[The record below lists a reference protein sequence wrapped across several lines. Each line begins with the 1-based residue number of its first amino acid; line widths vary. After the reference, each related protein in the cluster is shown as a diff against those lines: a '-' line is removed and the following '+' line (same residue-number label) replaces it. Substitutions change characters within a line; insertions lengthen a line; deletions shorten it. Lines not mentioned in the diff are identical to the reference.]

1 MKDIELR
8 KRFNHLI
15 DELIFKEKTAIRI
28 EPYLERLKFGMDEL
42 EENSKEYALGSLRER
57 QDNSAATE

>member
-1 MKDIELR
+1 MKDAELR
-8 KRFNHLI
+8 KRFNQLI

-42 EENSKEYALGSLRER
+42 EETSEDAEG
-57 QDNSAATE
+57 

>member
-1 MKDIELR
+1 MMDVELR
-8 KRFNHLI
+8 KRFNQLI

-42 EENSKEYALGSLRER
+42 DDHSKSK
-57 QDNSAATE
+57 NKK

>member
-1 MKDIELR
+1 MKDVELR

-42 EENSKEYALGSLRER
+42 ENSKEHTLGSLRER
-57 QDNSAATE
+57 QNNSAATE